1 MDYNAEGLYSTN
13 RTSIIL
19 FESELIIL
27 NYRLLERSELELLGE
42 IDRKE
47 IVNEV
52 YYFRDNKLEI
62 VNEFYNIQGWDLE
75 ELHEYID
82 RLQDIYDRNGTIYGA
97 FDNKTIVGLGALESK
112 FIGKNNDQLKLDMLY
127 ISNNYRK
134 KGIGKNLVN
143 LLSKKAKELNAKS
156 IYISATPFKNTVEF
170 YFAIGAKLTNEINK
184 DLYELEP
191 YDIHMILQL

>member
-1 MDYNAEGLYSTN
+1 MYSNQGL
-13 RTSIIL
+13 IL
-19 FESELIIL
+19 FESGMIIL
-27 NYRLLERSELELLGE
+27 NYRLLERSEIALLGE

-52 YYFRDNKLEI
+52 YYFRDNKLKI
-62 VNEFYNIQGWDLE
+62 ANEFYNIEGWNLK

-82 RLQDIYDRNGTIYGA
+82 RLEDIYDRNGTIYGA
-97 FDNKTIVGLGALESK
+97 FDNKTIVGLGGALESK
-112 FIGKNNDQLKLDMLY
+112 FIGRNNDQLKLDMLY

-134 KGIGKNLVN
+134 KGIGKNIVN

-156 IYISATPFKNTVEF
+156 MYVSATPFKNTVDF
-170 YFAIGAKLTNEINK
+170 YFAMGAKLTNEINK
-184 DLYELEP
+184 DLYKLEP